1 MKKSSLILAVLA
13 LVMQGVVSNNV
24 WADGDDPVPFI
35 ILPPGG
41 DDGGDVPPLTGGP
54 GDEGGDGNGGEAKP
68 KSPVQMPTVV
78 QDGYTLY
85 IISGC
90 SGATLILRDEYETE
104 VFKNGSDYTFEKKG
118 NFTITKGVVVE
129 KGAKLKIINSTANY

>member
-1 MKKSSLILAVLA
+1 MA
-13 LVMQGVVSNNV
+13 LSMSMTYVNNV
-24 WADGDDPVPFI
+24 WADGDDPIPFI
-35 ILPPGG
+35 ILPPEGGGG
-41 DDGGDVPPLTGGP
+41 DIPPLPGGP
-54 GDEGGDGNGGEAKP
+54 GNGSGGEEPRP